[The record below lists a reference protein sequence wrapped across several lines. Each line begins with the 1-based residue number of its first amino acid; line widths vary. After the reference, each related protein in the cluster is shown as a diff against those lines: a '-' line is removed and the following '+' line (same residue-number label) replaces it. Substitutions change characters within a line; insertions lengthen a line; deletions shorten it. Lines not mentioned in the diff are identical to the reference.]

1 MNNRQAA
8 LIAAASAVSHTPK
21 GGLAITWNQHVNRI
35 TENAAVLKDWLDE
48 QDAAEAEGREP
59 KTSQQ
64 LQQERDDAAIYG
76 IRRSGTLN

>member
-35 TENAAVLKDWLDE
+35 TENAMVLKEWLDE

-59 KTSQQ
+59 KTAQQ
-64 LQQERDDAAIYG
+64 LQQVRDDRAVYG
-76 IRRSGTLN
+76 IR

>member
-35 TENAAVLKDWLDE
+35 TENAEVLKDWLDE
-48 QDAAEAEGREP
+48 QDAAEAEGRAP
-59 KTSQQ
+59 KSSQE
-64 LQQERDDAAIYG
+64 LQQERDDRRVYG
-76 IRRSGTLN
+76 IR

>member
-35 TENAAVLKDWLDE
+35 TENAGALKDWLDE
-48 QDAAEAEGREP
+48 QDAADAEGRTPRTAQE
-59 KTSQQ
+59 
-64 LQQERDDAAIYG
+64 LQEERDLRSVYG
-76 IRRSGTLN
+76 IRPSGR

>member
-35 TENAAVLKDWLDE
+35 TENAGILKDWLDE
-48 QDAAEAEGREP
+48 QDAAEQDGREP
-59 KTSQQ
+59 RTSQQ
-64 LQQERDDAAIYG
+64 LQQERDDRAVYG
-76 IRRSGTLN
+76 IR

>member
-48 QDAAEAEGREP
+48 QDAAETEGREP

-76 IRRSGTLN
+76 IRRSGALN

>member
-8 LIAAASAVSHTPK
+8 LIAAASAVNHTPK

-48 QDAAEAEGREP
+48 QDAAEAEGRTP
-59 KTSQQ
+59 KTAQE
-64 LQQERDDAAIYG
+64 LQQERDDRAIYG
-76 IRRSGTLN
+76 IR

>member
-1 MNNRQAA
+1 VNNRQAA

-59 KTSQQ
+59 KTAQQ
-64 LQQERDDAAIYG
+64 LQQERDDAAVYG
-76 IRRSGTLN
+76 IRRSGALK

>member
-8 LIAAASAVSHTPK
+8 LIAAASAVNHTAK

-35 TENAAVLKDWLDE
+35 TENAGILEDWLNE
-48 QDAAEAEGREP
+48 QDAAEAEGRKP

-64 LQQERDDAAIYG
+64 LQQERDDRNVYG
-76 IRRSGTLN
+76 IR